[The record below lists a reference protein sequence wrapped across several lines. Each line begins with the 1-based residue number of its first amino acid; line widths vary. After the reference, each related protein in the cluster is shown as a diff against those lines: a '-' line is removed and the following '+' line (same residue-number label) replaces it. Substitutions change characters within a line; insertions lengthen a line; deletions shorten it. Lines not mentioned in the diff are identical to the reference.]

1 MARHV
6 WRTRP
11 DWNSGG
17 RSDAL
22 QEEMRRQWQARRA
35 STSRDAIPHYGTDG
49 EDGPVEAGDDSGQED
64 ACQQ

>member
-17 RSDAL
+17 RFDAL
-22 QEEMRRQWQARRA
+22 QDEMRRQWQDRRA
-35 STSRDAIPHYGTDG
+35 STSRDAIPHNGTDG
-49 EDGPVEAGDDSGQED
+49 TDSPAAAGDETETED
-64 ACQQ
+64 